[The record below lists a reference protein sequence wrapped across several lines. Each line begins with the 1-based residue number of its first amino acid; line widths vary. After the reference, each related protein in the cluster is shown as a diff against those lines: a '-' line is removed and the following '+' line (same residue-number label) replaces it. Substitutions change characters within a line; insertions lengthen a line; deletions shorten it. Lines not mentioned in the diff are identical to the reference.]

1 MNCKEN
7 DKASERMQDGPVLP
21 MLPPT
26 LELKPKEN
34 NNPFMI
40 QKPDF
45 PYEEPSRNSEFGFVT
60 SDSLLNPSQKSSPTT
75 TTLLSS
81 RTSADSS
88 QQNTGS
94 QHPLRH
100 FIDDCPKSQSDHHHH
115 QQHHHRSGV
124 SWTELDHMQ
133 SDRTQLSISTPI
145 TSSDHFLSFNSSPSN
160 EKLTLSPLRLSREL
174 DPIQMG
180 LGVGSVGS
188 AAINESN
195 NTTTTRQATNW
206 IPITWES
213 SMGGPLGEVL
223 HLSTNNNVSDHYDKN
238 SSDLNLMTDGWD
250 NSPPIGSSPTGVL
263 QKTAFGSLSNS
274 SAGSSPRA
282 ENNKTQEGAS
292 LCNDLLG

>member
-1 MNCKEN
+1 
-7 DKASERMQDGPVLP
+7 
-21 MLPPT
+21 
-26 LELKPKEN
+26 
-34 NNPFMI
+34 
-40 QKPDF
+40 
-45 PYEEPSRNSEFGFVT
+45 
-60 SDSLLNPSQKSSPTT
+60 
-75 TTLLSS
+75 
-81 RTSADSS
+81 
-88 QQNTGS
+88 
-94 QHPLRH
+94 
-100 FIDDCPKSQSDHHHH
+100 
-115 QQHHHRSGV
+115 
-124 SWTELDHMQ
+124 
-133 SDRTQLSISTPI
+133 
-145 TSSDHFLSFNSSPSN
+145 
-160 EKLTLSPLRLSREL
+160 
-174 DPIQMG
+174 MG